1 MRHVYRHW
9 TVKAFPLFF
18 LSVTVKSIFFFSEN
32 KATALLNINISLLL
46 LNYFFF
52 SSGGFL
58 IYLWGLSTHV
68 TEKVKERK
76 EYANTAAVIV

>member
-1 MRHVYRHW
+1 MRIR
-9 TVKAFPLFF
+9 
-18 LSVTVKSIFFFSEN
+18 
-32 KATALLNINISLLL
+32 ATALLDINISLLL
-46 LNYFFF
+46 LIYFFF

>member
-1 MRHVYRHW
+1 MFTGIGLSRPFHFSSSVSLLR
-9 TVKAFPLFF
+9 AF
-18 LSVTVKSIFFFSEN
+18 FFFSEN

>member
-1 MRHVYRHW
+1 MRIR
-9 TVKAFPLFF
+9 
-18 LSVTVKSIFFFSEN
+18 
-32 KATALLNINISLLL
+32 ATALLDINISLLL
-46 LNYFFF
+46 LIYFFF

-58 IYLWGLSTHV
+58 IHLWGLSTHV